1 MTEQHNGVKD
11 ISSLTKN
18 GPVLLT
24 VECAVLTT
32 GQAGKSQDI
41 SLCEIPAEDIFFAFK
56 IDVIRV

>member
-11 ISSLTKN
+11 LSSLTKN

-41 SLCEIPAEDIFFAFK
+41 LCEIPAEDIFFAFK